1 MTKTR
6 AYSAGIPVLLFI
18 AIEITSVILFGS
30 SSAFWAETV
39 FSLAILA
46 LLVLTLLHE
55 SQMDLKIFGVSKT
68 IIIGTTFGI
77 QLLLSLLGAA
87 LKTESLPIITI
98 LSLLLASGAAAIFFA
113 ANASESHALIIEN
126 QVLNNSRFMQNL
138 ELQLRL
144 LLDESPSE
152 LHASISHLLDAASF
166 TDPTSCRESARIED
180 GISDALQV
188 LSQSVK
194 SNDIESANAAIG
206 RLNSLIKQRT
216 TLVKAKKDRQ

>member
-30 SSAFWAETV
+30 STAFWAETV

-55 SQMDLKIFGVSKT
+55 PQTNLKIFGISK
-68 IIIGTTFGI
+68 IILIGASFGA
-77 QLLLSLLGAA
+77 QLLLSLLGSA

-113 ANASESHALIIEN
+113 VSSSESHALIIES
-126 QVLNNSRFMQNL
+126 QVLDNSRFMQNL

-152 LHASISHLLDAASF
+152 LHASISHLLDTAGF
-166 TDPTSCRESARIED
+166 TDPTSCRESAQIED

-194 SNDIESANAAIG
+194 SNDIESANAAIA
-206 RLNSLIKQRT
+206 RMNSLIKQRA
-216 TLVKAKKDRQ
+216 TLVKAKKDSQ

>member
-6 AYSAGIPVLLFI
+6 LHGAGIPIVLFI
-18 AIEITSVILFGS
+18 AIEITSVILFGLS
-30 SSAFWAETV
+30 PAFWVETV
-39 FSLAILA
+39 FSLVILV
-46 LLVLTLLHE
+46 LLVLILLYE
-55 SQMDLKIFGVSKT
+55 PQTNLKIFGVSKT

-87 LKTESLPIITI
+87 LKTEALSKVTI

-113 ANASESHALIIEN
+113 ANTSESHALIIEN
-126 QVLNNSRFMQNL
+126 QVLSNSRFMQNL
-138 ELQLRL
+138 ELQLRQ

-166 TDPTSCRESARIED
+166 TDPTSCRESTRIED

-194 SNDIESANAAIG
+194 SNDIESANSAIA
-206 RLNSLIKQRT
+206 RLNSLIKQRA
-216 TLVKAKKDRQ
+216 TLVKAKKDSQ